1 MKLPGTLNL
10 AQALFWIAN
19 TLGGYRNA
27 DGMSDVL
34 PKLTVEDMGSEPSL
48 YLAFERFR
56 QLDPGNLSTKT
67 DVVLGQER
75 KVEVRG
81 GGGAVKHWS
90 DAERQLL
97 DKLQTGALTMKG
109 REYGRADDSIAPIP
123 ADDFHQI
130 RFGQTGDGNTR
141 AFFKTRPDRFWD
153 MLRLSSDAVAEL
165 WPMAGRPEARDA
177 GQPDAKPGRPTSKL
191 NDVIRALQQLYP
203 SGEPDSVD
211 RPHMIGRVEE
221 AIGRGVSAKTLDRAR
236 KKAWSSS
243 QV

>member
-81 GGGAVKHWS
+81 GGGAAKHWS

-153 MLRLSSDAVAEL
+153 MLLLSSDAVVEL
-165 WPMAGRPEARDA
+165 WPIGAVAEAAAAQPQSSTKGRGRT
-177 GQPDAKPGRPTSKL
+177 DAKLRA
-191 NDVIRALQQLYP
+191 VMQALQHLHP
-203 SGEPDSVD
+203 EPPLSRDLKGNLTSVASILGWKVSMSTLRRAWD
-211 RPHMIGRVEE
+211 RLWP
-221 AIGRGVSAKTLDRAR
+221 K
-236 KKAWSSS
+236 
-243 QV
+243 